1 MISIAVLYSTFAT
14 TKKEITKKSGAET
27 EVKVLDKKC
36 IIIFLPFFSRF
47 DNHGGGWGY
56 SGHSIE
62 AIRFMVD
69 TGNSLSD
76 QQKFFQLTQNVTA
89 DCYMNSVR
97 AILHQIVL
105 NLNYKPRIRP
115 NTLFKNK

>member
-1 MISIAVLYSTFAT
+1 MHHHF
-14 TKKEITKKSGAET
+14 
-27 EVKVLDKKC
+27 
-36 IIIFLPFFSRF
+36 FLPFFSRF

-76 QQKFFQLTQNVTA
+76 QQNIFPINPKYENRLLYELHVQYVLFLVHYYLENKRTQKLKTIRVKFEVQ
-89 DCYMNSVR
+89 S
-97 AILHQIVL
+97 
-105 NLNYKPRIRP
+105 NLGLRNG
-115 NTLFKNK
+115 

>member
-1 MISIAVLYSTFAT
+1 MHHH
-14 TKKEITKKSGAET
+14 
-27 EVKVLDKKC
+27 
-36 IIIFLPFFSRF
+36 FLPFFSRF

-76 QQKFFQLTQNVTA
+76 QQNIIPINPKYDNRML
-89 DCYMNSVR
+89 YE
-97 AILHQIVL
+97 LHVQQIVL
-105 NLNYKPRIRP
+105 NVSRNSKQSYVKLSNNFILYFGLIDE
-115 NTLFKNK
+115 